1 MLLLKPME
9 TNAKPME
16 TIANLFG
23 HGNGRHSINI
33 FQFKDELEAVLAD
46 SSIAGVLEESCHFR
60 DSYYWALDSIIQDA
74 YEGDWAEFSATL
86 PWLEGLDWE
95 LRPTSHAGQFGGA
108 THEFALVSL
117 PPIVVMNEQHT
128 LLPEQAA
135 LLPDGYTIASV
146 PAQGWDLDTIR
157 QKSQEWGD
165 RMVILVSPI
174 PALMSIRAK
183 DGKPFQ
189 VFHNDRREKKELPDG
204 RIIHTVAKEGWQL
217 V

>member
-1 MLLLKPME
+1 MQ
-9 TNAKPME
+9 
-16 TIANLFG
+16 TIKKLFG
-23 HGNGRHSINI
+23 HGNGRHCINI
-33 FQFKDELEAVLAD
+33 LQFKNELESILAD
-46 SSIAGVLEESCHFR
+46 SSIAGLLESSCHWR
-60 DSYYWALDSIIQDA
+60 ESYYWALDSVLQDA
-74 YEGDWAEFSATL
+74 YEGDWTEFSAIL

-95 LRPTSHAGQFGGA
+95 VRPTSHAGQFGGA
-108 THEFALVSL
+108 THEFVLVSL
-117 PPIVVMNEQHT
+117 PSSPIVVMNEQHS
-128 LLPEQAA
+128 LLPEQTA

-146 PAQGWDLDTIR
+146 PATGWDLDTIR

-189 VFHNDRREKKELPDG
+189 VFHNDRREKRELPDG